1 MNVPMNVSRFL
12 RRAALLYGKKP
23 AVIDEDMT
31 LTYQQFWGR
40 VQRLSHALQ
49 ARGIQPGDRVAW
61 LGYNNHPLLEA
72 YFGVVQFGAILVPL
86 NIRLAPHDLALILED
101 AQPRLLVF
109 DSDFEPIAKG
119 LRDHRPTLD
128 LVEIQ
133 IGGRHEAYQGYEEWL
148 ASAPDE
154 TDAAD
159 YTLDE
164 NTVAEIFY
172 TSGTTGVPKG
182 VALTHRNLYLNALQV
197 LATLDFSDKTVMLH
211 TIPLFHVNGWGA
223 PHYVTALG
231 ATHVMLR
238 KFVPER
244 VLELIQTYRVTDAL
258 LVPTMVQALNLCPQ
272 RDQYDLSS
280 LKQVTVGGAPSPSSF
295 VAETTAKL
303 GTDYHGGYGLSE
315 TSPVVSAAVIKDGI
329 SDRPL
334 DELYRWRGTAGI
346 PLIGIDV
353 SIVDEH
359 DRELPWDGQTAGE
372 LRVRADSVMQGYWQ
386 KPEETA
392 RVMRNG
398 WFYTGD
404 IAVIDAE
411 GYIKIVDR
419 KKDIIISGGENISS
433 VELED
438 ALYAHPAIREA
449 CVIGKPD
456 PVWGEVPWAVVSLKD
471 GAMMAPDAILAAV
484 NRGLAGFKRL
494 KGIEVVADLPKTGTG
509 KIQKT
514 VVRRMFGAGWQQ

>member
-12 RRAALLYGKKP
+12 RRSALLYGTKP
-23 AVIDEDMT
+23 AVLDEDMT
-31 LTYQQFWGR
+31 LTYRQFWDR
-40 VQRLSHALQ
+40 VQRLSHALR
-49 ARGIQPGDRVAW
+49 ASGIQPGDRVAW

-86 NIRLAPHDLALILED
+86 NIRLSPHDLALILDD

-109 DSDFEPIAKG
+109 DSDFEAVAKE
-119 LRDHRPTLD
+119 LRERRPMELI
-128 LVEIQ
+128 EIQ
-133 IGGRHEAYQGYEEWL
+133 IGGRHEGYLSYEEFL

-154 TDAAD
+154 ADAAD

-172 TSGTTGVPKG
+172 TSGTTGLPKG
-182 VALTHRNLYLNALQV
+182 VALTHRNLYMNALQV

-223 PHYVTALG
+223 PHYITALG

-238 KFVPER
+238 KFVPTR
-244 VLELIQTYRVTDAL
+244 VLELIQAHRVTDAL
-258 LVPTMVQALNLCPQ
+258 LVPTMVQALNLVPN
-272 RDQYDLSS
+272 REQYDLSS

-295 VAETTAKL
+295 VAETSAKL

-315 TSPVVSAAVIKDGI
+315 TSPVVSAAVIKDVV
-329 SDRPL
+329 SNRPL
-334 DELYRWRGTAGI
+334 DDLYRWRGTAGI

-353 SIVDEH
+353 SIVDDS

-372 LRVRADSVMQGYWQ
+372 LRVRADSVMQGYWH
-386 KPEETA
+386 KPEETR
-392 RVMRNG
+392 RVIRNG

-404 IAVIDAE
+404 IAVIDSE

-471 GAMMAPDAILAAV
+471 GASNHPDSILDEV

-494 KGIEVVADLPKTGTG
+494 KGIEVIADLPKTGTG

-514 VVRRMFGAGWQQ
+514 VVRQMFGAGWQQ

>member
-1 MNVPMNVSRFL
+1 M
-12 RRAALLYGKKP
+12 
-23 AVIDEDMT
+23 
-31 LTYQQFWGR
+31 
-40 VQRLSHALQ
+40 
-49 ARGIQPGDRVAW
+49 
-61 LGYNNHPLLEA
+61 
-72 YFGVVQFGAILVPL
+72 
-86 NIRLAPHDLALILED
+86 ALI
-101 AQPRLLVF
+101 
-109 DSDFEPIAKG
+109 
-119 LRDHRPTLD
+119 
-128 LVEIQ
+128 EIQ
-133 IGGRHEAYQGYEEWL
+133 IGGRHEGYLSYEAFL

-154 TDAAD
+154 ADAAD

-172 TSGTTGVPKG
+172 TSGTTGLPKG
-182 VALTHRNLYLNALQV
+182 VALTHRNLYMNALQV

-223 PHYVTALG
+223 PHYITALG

-238 KFVPER
+238 KFVPTR
-244 VLELIQTYRVTDAL
+244 VLELIQTHRVTDAL
-258 LVPTMVQALNLCPQ
+258 LVPTMVQALNLVPN
-272 RDQYDLSS
+272 REQYDLSS

-295 VAETTAKL
+295 VAETSAKL

-315 TSPVVSAAVIKDGI
+315 TSPVVSAAVIKDVV
-329 SDRPL
+329 SNRPL

-353 SIVDEH
+353 SIVDDS

-372 LRVRADSVMQGYWQ
+372 LRVRADSVMQGYWH
-386 KPEETA
+386 KPEETR
-392 RVMRNG
+392 RVIRNG

-404 IAVIDAE
+404 IAVIDSE

-456 PVWGEVPWAVVSLKD
+456 PVWGEVPWAVVSLKE
-471 GAMMAPDAILAAV
+471 GVSNHPDAILDEV

-494 KGIEVVADLPKTGTG
+494 KGIEVIAELPKTGTG

-514 VVRRMFGAGWQQ
+514 VVRQMFGAGWQQ